1 MPAFK
6 SEWFWWYWQ
15 GSKEPDVVNFM
26 NKNYPPDWTY
36 ADFAPMFKAEFF
48 DPNEWVDIFVAS
60 GAKYIVLTSKHHEGF
75 CNWPTKVS
83 FNWNSAEVG
92 PKRDLVG
99 ELGVAL
105 RNKSDIKFG
114 IYHSLFE
121 WFNPIHLQ
129 DAKNNYTTQDFVKSK
144 SMPELYEL
152 VNNYKPDIIWSDG
165 DSGPDYYWNSTE
177 FLAWLY
183 NESEVKDTVVTNDR

>member
-1 MPAFK
+1 MKVFSVPAFK

-15 GSKEPDVVNFM
+15 GSKEPDVVNYVE
-26 NKNYPPDWTY
+26 KNYPPDWTY
-36 ADFAPMFKAEFF
+36 ADFGPMFKAEFY
-48 DPNEWVDIFVAS
+48 DPNQWVDIFVAS

-92 PKRDLVG
+92 SKRDLVG
-99 ELGVAL
+99 ELANAI

-114 IYHSLFE
+114 LCIFSCISFHLSFLESNFISIIGLYHSLFE

-129 DAKNNYTTQDFVKSK
+129 DAKNNYKTQDFVR
-144 SMPELYEL
+144 
-152 VNNYKPDIIWSDG
+152 V
-165 DSGPDYYWNSTE
+165 
-177 FLAWLY
+177 
-183 NESEVKDTVVTNDR
+183 